1 MSFLKRPASPR
12 VPANGQERRER
23 LRAATRPAHR
33 HLDDAVLAMVSRGR
47 PGYAGYLA
55 ASLAARGG
63 LEALA
68 LGHGAPAS
76 GFLVPVR
83 DDLVR
88 DLADI
93 VDGDAPHPLDARAPG
108 LPDAADEAGLWGI
121 SYVLAGSCLG
131 AAHLMRRVSAL
142 GLSATFGAR
151 HLARQMDAA
160 RHWPR
165 FVEALDSLRFTP
177 SQEERCAAAASSA
190 FAIFGT
196 ALDARGKA

>member
-1 MSFLKRPASPR
+1 M
-12 VPANGQERRER
+12 R
-23 LRAATRPAHR
+23 LRAATQPAHR
-33 HLDDAVLAMVSRGR
+33 HLDAAVLAMVSQGR
-47 PGYAGYLA
+47 SGYAGYLA

-68 LGHGAPAS
+68 LGHGAPAA
-76 GFLVPVR
+76 GFLVSVR

-93 VDGDAPHPLDARAPG
+93 ADGDAPRPLDARALG
-108 LPDAADEAGLWGI
+108 LPEAPDEAELWGI

-131 AAHLMRRVSAL
+131 ATHLMRRVSAL
-142 GLSATFGAR
+142 GVSADFGAR

-165 FVEALDSLRFTP
+165 FIEALENLRFAP
-177 SQEERCAAAASSA
+177 SQEERCAAAARAA

-196 ALDARGKA
+196 ALAAREKA